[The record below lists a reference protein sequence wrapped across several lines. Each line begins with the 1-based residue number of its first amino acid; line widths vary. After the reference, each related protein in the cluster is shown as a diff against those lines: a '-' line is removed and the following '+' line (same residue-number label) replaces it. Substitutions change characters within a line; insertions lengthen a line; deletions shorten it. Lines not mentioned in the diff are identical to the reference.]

1 MSPHTSPFFSNVTG
15 YTGEQELIDDLVREQ
30 IKIYGIDLLY
40 MPRKLMNLDK
50 LLHES
55 SVSAFELAF
64 PIPMYIKSFDGFDQG
79 MEMLTRFGLRSS
91 DQITFVI
98 SRSEWETFYKP
109 FVTNFYEEQNDGAP
123 LDPLEGQTDTRP
135 KEGDL
140 IYFPFDDSIFEIKY
154 VSFDSPFFQLGNNYT
169 FELQCEKFEYSGE
182 TFSTGYENVDD
193 IEGNVNYYK
202 LEFQL
207 DDGGTDTYQL
217 TERVLLYSYDYLE
230 ADDGDELSTEDGELL
245 ATDQSFSLDTTS
257 GIESPVAS
265 VSAEVMSWDITTR
278 KLVLANFS
286 NVDPTQPDS
295 DYNMDVEKFDNV
307 VIVGQSSGAEWS
319 STSVVQPDTYAT
331 DNTEIQKEF
340 DAIKIVDVTDQSPF
354 GFE

>member
-1 MSPHTSPFFSNVTG
+1 MTPHTSPFFSNVTG
-15 YTGEQELIDDLVREQ
+15 YTGEQELLDDLTREQ

-55 SVSAFELAF
+55 SVSAFETAF

-91 DQITFVI
+91 DQINFVI
-98 SRSEWETFYKP
+98 SRSEFETFYKP
-109 FVTNFYEEQNDGAP
+109 FITNFYENQNNGEP
-123 LDPLEGQTDTRP
+123 LDPLLGQTDTRP

-154 VSFDSPFFQLGNNYT
+154 VSFDQPFFQLGKGYT

-193 IEGNVNYYK
+193 IENDVNYYK

-207 DDGGTDTYQL
+207 DAGGTDTYEL
-217 TERVLLYSYDYLE
+217 TERVLLYSYDNLGTE
-230 ADDGDELSTEDGELL
+230 DGDNIADEDGELIG
-245 ATDQSFSLDTTS
+245 TEQEFMLDDYS
-257 GIESPVAS
+257 GIAVPVAS

-286 NVDPTQPDS
+286 NVDPTQPD
-295 DYNMDVEKFDNV
+295 DNYNMDVEKFDNV
-307 VIVGQSSGAEWS
+307 RIVGQTSGANWT
-319 STSVVQPDTYAT
+319 STSVVQAELYAN
-331 DNTEIQKEF
+331 DNDQIQSEF
-340 DAIKIVDVTDQSPF
+340 DAIKIVDAADTDPF
-354 GFE
+354 GFV

>member
-1 MSPHTSPFFSNVTG
+1 MAPHTSPFFSNVTG
-15 YTGEQELIDDLVREQ
+15 YTGEQQLLDDLVREQ

-64 PIPMYIKSFDGFDQG
+64 PIPMYVKSFDGFDQS
-79 MEMLTRFGLRSS
+79 MEMLTRFGMRSS

-98 SRSEWETFYKP
+98 SRSEWSTFYKP
-109 FVTNFYEEQNDGAP
+109 FVANFYKEQNDGGP

-154 VSFDSPFFQLGNNYT
+154 VSFDNTFFQLGRGYT

-182 TFSTGYENVDD
+182 TFDTGYENVDD
-193 IEGNVNYYK
+193 IELDVNYYK
-202 LEFQL
+202 LEFQM
-207 DDGGTDTYQL
+207 DVGGTDTYEL
-217 TERVLLYSYDYLE
+217 TERVLLYSYDNI
-230 ADDGDELSTEDGELL
+230 GTEDGDNLADEEGELIG
-245 ATDQSFSLDTTS
+245 TEQEFILDDYS
-257 GIESPVAS
+257 GIDVSVAS

-286 NVDPTQPDS
+286 NVDPTQPGD
-295 DYNMDVEKFDNV
+295 DYDMDVEKFNNV
-307 VIVGQSSGAEWS
+307 RIVGETSGANWT
-319 STSVVQPDTYAT
+319 STSVVQAEIYAN
-331 DNTEIQKEF
+331 DNDVIQSEF
-340 DAIKIVDVTDQSPF
+340 DAIKIVDPTDTDPF
-354 GFE
+354 GFV